1 MGKKKSLLKTSLF
14 TVGLLEVVN
23 RIIDS
28 ASIANTNTKTGGS
41 YYHWKHG
48 DIYYRTFGEK
58 DYPPMLLIHDLTVW
72 SSEYEW
78 LKMAKVLSDTYR
90 IYCVDLI
97 GCGKSDKPGITYTNY
112 FYVQMI
118 TDFVKEVIKAPT
130 LVAATGL
137 SGSFVLMANALD
149 ETLFTE
155 IMLVSP
161 ESLTTLKKSP
171 DEYSKLWLKLFEIP
185 VIGRSVYYFL
195 TNRSNTE

>member
-90 IYCVDLI
+90 IL
-97 GCGKSDKPGITYTNY
+97 
-112 FYVQMI
+112 
-118 TDFVKEVIKAPT
+118 
-130 LVAATGL
+130 L
-137 SGSFVLMANALD
+137 
-149 ETLFTE
+149 
-155 IMLVSP
+155 
-161 ESLTTLKKSP
+161 
-171 DEYSKLWLKLFEIP
+171 
-185 VIGRSVYYFL
+185 R
-195 TNRSNTE
+195 